1 MDVHKK
7 DEFLGLFQEFIEEYL
22 HTPEGEAHIGSYER
36 IRAEGE
42 NNFSEIVGAS
52 DRGEDVVDAV
62 LLKLLPYT
70 DTDAQPQE
78 RSMDS
83 YRPGD
88 PGGPQGMVPKR
99 WVDETGGLAGRGE
112 LYSDIPAEVPGRK

>member
-7 DEFLGLFQEFIEEYL
+7 GEFLGLLQEFIEDYL
-22 HTPEGEAHIGSYER
+22 HTPEGTAHIGSYER

-70 DTDAQPQE
+70 LSIRAIDLCVLTTTKFKKYK
-78 RSMDS
+78 SC
-83 YRPGD
+83 
-88 PGGPQGMVPKR
+88 
-99 WVDETGGLAGRGE
+99 WV
-112 LYSDIPAEVPGRK
+112 